1 MGADDCHQS
10 PEVTGSLRMMC
21 ADCACHYAMAN
32 HSALCVVPALL
43 ITVWAGCPH
52 VLPQEQGQLQQKTAL
67 VRAQCI
73 IVLLVHMALES

>member
-1 MGADDCHQS
+1 
-10 PEVTGSLRMMC
+10 MMC
-21 ADCACHYAMAN
+21 ADSACHYAMAN

>member
-21 ADCACHYAMAN
+21 ADSACHYAMAN
-32 HSALCVVPALL
+32 HSALCVVLALL

-73 IVLLVHMALES
+73 IVLFVHMALES